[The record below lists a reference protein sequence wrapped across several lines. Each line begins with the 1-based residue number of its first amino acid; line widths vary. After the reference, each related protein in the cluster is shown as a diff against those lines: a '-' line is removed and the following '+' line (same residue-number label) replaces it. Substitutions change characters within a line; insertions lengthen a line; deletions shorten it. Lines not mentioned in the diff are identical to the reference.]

1 MADEHERLEG
11 VASWYSSRS
20 GFYGR
25 LVGYGFRSLQPH
37 FAGATCLELGP
48 ADGQMTGLLLDHFD
62 SVVSVEGSATFCDQL
77 REHFAGETR
86 LTVECSLFEDYR
98 PDRHFGTVLGTH
110 ILEHVEDPVTVL
122 RGAREWVD
130 EDGRLVMLVPNAQS
144 IHRLVAVEMGLLPT
158 PNALND
164 LDVRLGHRRVYDMP
178 LLCEHVTDAGWTVET
193 TGGVFLKPL
202 SNGQIEEWFDDRM
215 MDGFFEIGKRFPE
228 NAAEIFVVARR

>member
-1 MADEHERLEG
+1 
-11 VASWYSSRS
+11 
-20 GFYGR
+20 
-25 LVGYGFRSLQPH
+25 
-37 FAGATCLELGP
+37 
-48 ADGQMTGLLLDHFD
+48 MTGLLLDHFD
-62 SVVSVEGSATFCDQL
+62 SVVSVEGSATFSTSCVSTSPADTTHRRVL
-77 REHFAGETR
+77 PVRG
-86 LTVECSLFEDYR
+86 YR

-130 EDGRLVMLVPNAQS
+130 DDGRLVMLVPNAQS
-144 IHRLVAVEMGLLPT
+144 IDRLVAVRWDVPAL
-158 PNALND
+158 NALND
-164 LDVRLGHRRVYDMP
+164 LDVRLDHRRVYDMP
-178 LLCEHVTDAGWTVET
+178 LLCDHVTDAGWTVET